1 MNISWIDLLVIFL
14 LVYNIIKGLNI
25 GFIKSIFGIVQFVLI
40 IYVMKIYYPYFYGY
54 IKNIPIL
61 YNIFLI
67 VFEFL
72 MSIIF
77 YKRIKVEPNFIEG
90 ILVKGAF
97 EIFVNIVCLI
107 IFSILIKWLLKLIF
121 RFISFI
127 FKAPILKQINKLLGL
142 VFGLIKGILIIYI
155 LFIVFNSIAVIYPES
170 FIGISLERSIL
181 LSFLEENNIIFNFLQ
196 L

>member
-40 IYVMKIYYPYFYGY
+40 IYVTKIYYPYFYGY